1 MILLAPPSIH
11 MTPSGLVTVLNVLL
25 IFFQLKGLIVMQND
39 QPLVLIKFT
48 FPLSVFHRCLKRE
61 SLTLL

>member
-1 MILLAPPSIH
+1 MAPPSIH
-11 MTPSGLVTVLNVLL
+11 MTQSGLITLLNVLL

-48 FPLSVFHRCLKRE
+48 FPLYSFHW
-61 SLTLL
+61 